1 MSTTSV
7 HHTHPDA
14 YAPPIT
20 VILTVVLLVFFF
32 LGFFSVYFCR
42 CFMGNLSHTWLGRSP
57 SGTHGPGGSSAY
69 GLECA
74 ICLSEF
80 EDDDMLR
87 LLTVCYHVFHHDC
100 IDLWLGSHNTCPVC
114 RRSLDVPLKSL
125 EKSPANNNT
134 MQDIDENESLDD
146 ECSIAIKD
154 GDEEC
159 RGGSSTGGATNAH
172 GLQIV
177 ENKEGKFSRSHSTGH
192 SIAWTKG
199 EEDKHTLILPEHVK
213 AKITRGHNWSCTT
226 FGDYS
231 GYRNKGKGG
240 VGEVSGFSGSNED
253 NV

>member
-1 MSTTSV
+1 MQPPGTLWGTFHLLLLPMRHLSNLQLKFIFLL
-7 HHTHPDA
+7 HTF
-14 YAPPIT
+14 
-20 VILTVVLLVFFF
+20 VF
-32 LGFFSVYFCR
+32 GKQSA
-42 CFMGNLSHTWLGRSP
+42 TQ
-57 SGTHGPGGSSAY
+57 SSS
-69 GLECA
+69 
-74 ICLSEF
+74 I
-80 EDDDMLR
+80 
-87 LLTVCYHVFHHDC
+87 FHAF
-100 IDLWLGSHNTCPVC
+100 T
-114 RRSLDVPLKSL
+114 
-125 EKSPANNNT
+125 
-134 MQDIDENESLDD
+134 QDIDENESLDD

-154 GDEEC
+154 GDEEW

>member
-1 MSTTSV
+1 
-7 HHTHPDA
+7 
-14 YAPPIT
+14 
-20 VILTVVLLVFFF
+20 
-32 LGFFSVYFCR
+32 
-42 CFMGNLSHTWLGRSP
+42 MGNLSHTWLGRSP
-57 SGTHGPGGSSAY
+57 SGTHGPGGSSAVHGLDPSIIDSFPTFVYSTVKDYREQKY

-172 GLQIV
+172 G
-177 ENKEGKFSRSHSTGH
+177 
-192 SIAWTKG
+192 

-231 GYRNKGKGG
+231 RYRNKGKGG